1 VKTTDISAGFLSEA
15 NASVIQQIVHCTR
28 TIASISGGAKKNG
41 AEKKVTKNKGLT
53 LGQALLFLAP
63 RT

>member
-1 VKTTDISAGFLSEA
+1 VKTADISAGFLSEA
-15 NASVIQQIVHCTR
+15 NASVIQQIVQCTR
-28 TIASISGGAKKNG
+28 TIASISCGAKKRSR
-41 AEKKVTKNKGLT
+41 KKGTKNKGLT